1 MELAYDLGKANII
14 FPFDVI
20 TLDPYWIKGC
30 LEPRTL
36 NVDVFR
42 FPIFNCATVLLVDK
56 LLNRVWVVI
65 TAPIAVEKDDN
76 AFVTS
81 TILAL
86 EIDDIVE
93 NICVIFTTG
102 PKTLEKLEI
111 VENNCGN
118 VTRGPWI
125 VEKLDILDWSSLKRT
140 VWPMAVEKL
149 EMVE

>member
-1 MELAYDLGKANII
+1 M
-14 FPFDVI
+14 VI
-20 TLDPYWIKGC
+20 TG
-30 LEPRTL
+30 
-36 NVDVFR
+36 
-42 FPIFNCATVLLVDK
+42 
-56 LLNRVWVVI
+56 
-65 TAPIAVEKDDN
+65 PIAVEKDDN

-81 TILAL
+81 TILAV

-125 VEKLDILDWSSLKRT
+125 VEKLDILD
-140 VWPMAVEKL
+140 
-149 EMVE
+149 